1 MNINKKLNDDSL
13 IISLEGRLDTNT
25 SPELEKELGDL
36 NNINSVVFDFENLEY
51 ISSAGLRLILKI
63 KKQNH
68 AVEIIN
74 CNAEVYDI
82 FSMTGF
88 VEIVDV
94 SKALRK
100 VSVDGCEI
108 IGQGFYGTIYQID
121 QETIVKV
128 YKKGYSIDLIKRE
141 IDLAR
146 KALVLGI
153 PTAIPYDIV
162 KVGDLY
168 GSVFE
173 LINSKSVQKL
183 IIEGQN
189 IEIIVKDLVDVLKK
203 IHNTEIKDNDLP
215 SKKTE
220 IIEMGSKCKEYL
232 PKETGEKLMK
242 LIFNIPMVDTMVH
255 GDFHIK
261 NIMKQNDEII
271 LIDMDKI
278 AVGHPIFE
286 LGAMYATYR
295 AFACV
300 DKNNTQDFL
309 GIPFEQ
315 SEKILQL
322 IFQYYFNDKT
332 SEYIEEVMYKA
343 SIIAYLE
350 VMWLRLTFM
359 DENNELQKQE
369 IEFCKNYLTQNL
381 PKIDSLDF

>member
-1 MNINKKLNDDSL
+1 MKINKKLNNDSI

-36 NNINSVVFDFENLEY
+36 NDVNSVVFDFENLEY
-51 ISSAGLRLILKI
+51 ISSAGLRLILKV
-63 KKQNH
+63 KKQNDT
-68 AVEIIN
+68 VEIIN
-74 CNAEVYDI
+74 CNTEVYDI
-82 FSMTGF
+82 FNMTGF
-88 VEIVDV
+88 VELMDV

-108 IGQGFYGTIYQID
+108 IGQGFSGTVYQLD

-128 YKKGYSIDLIKRE
+128 YKEGYSIDSIKRE

-146 KALVLGI
+146 KAFVLGI

-173 LINSKSVQKL
+173 LINSKPIQKL
-183 IIEGQN
+183 ITEGQD
-189 IEIIVKDLVDVLKK
+189 IENIVKDLVDVLKK
-203 IHNTEIKDNDLP
+203 IHSTEIKDDDLP
-215 SKKTE
+215 GKKIE

-232 PKETGEKLMK
+232 PKEAGEKLMK

-278 AVGHPIFE
+278 AIGHPIFE

-300 DKNNTQDFL
+300 DKNNTQEFL
-309 GIPFEQ
+309 GISLEQ

-322 IFQYYFNDKT
+322 IFKYYFNNKT
-332 SEYIEEVMYKA
+332 PEYIEEVMNKA

-350 VMWLRLTFM
+350 VMWLRLTYM
-359 DENNELQKQE
+359 EENNELQKQE
-369 IEFCKNYLTQNL
+369 IEFCKNYLTEKL